1 MRFLPANAER
11 ITAALKALPIKLC
24 GYSGLMLP
32 VMEDEGLA
40 RAADEQ
46 RITVGSLLHYSGL
59 ADKTGTYGALA
70 AGANAENTNIVQCRN
85 LLPPAALLTNS
96 CLPITL
102 CSRVRLRP

>member
-1 MRFLPANAER
+1 MGLCLIDRGSRLSGLNLVTCSSHTCMRFQPANAER

-40 RAADEQ
+40 RVADEQ

-59 ADKTGTYGALA
+59 ADKAGTYGALA
-70 AGANAENTNIVQCRN
+70 AFC
-85 LLPPAALLTNS
+85 
-96 CLPITL
+96 
-102 CSRVRLRP
+102 